1 MPEDPT
7 EITLSLPSRIE
18 LLDLVQDLAV
28 GIARLNGFGEEGQ
41 TDIGLAMREGAIN
54 AMKHGHR
61 FDPKMT
67 IEIKIKVARG
77 TLTIS
82 IRDRGPGFEAGE
94 VPDPTLPENILKPSG
109 RGLFLIRTLVDE
121 IALRRR
127 APGMELVMVKRRSP
141 AARKA
146 NQATAR

>member
-1 MPEDPT
+1 MPEDPI
-7 EITLSLPSRIE
+7 EIALSLPSRIE
-18 LLDLVQDLAV
+18 FLDLVQDLAV

-61 FDPKMT
+61 FDPRLT
-67 IEIKIKVARG
+67 IEIRIKVARG
-77 TLTIS
+77 AMTIS
-82 IRDRGPGFEAGE
+82 IRDRGPGFEVDD

-121 IALRRR
+121 LAIRRL
-127 APGMELVMVKRRSP
+127 ATGMELVMVKRRP
-141 AARKA
+141 AVAREA
-146 NQATAR
+146 NEATA

>member
-1 MPEDPT
+1 VPTKPT
-7 EITLSLPSRIE
+7 EVTLTLPSRIE

-28 GIARLNGFGEEGQ
+28 GIARLHGFGEEGQ

-61 FDPKMT
+61 FDPRLMV
-67 IEIKIKVARG
+67 EIRIRVTPASV
-77 TLTIS
+77 TIS
-82 IRDRGPGFEAGE
+82 VRDRGPGFEVEE

-121 IALRRR
+121 VALRRL
-127 APGMELVMVKRRSP
+127 APGMELVMVKRRPPGPIEASE
-141 AARKA
+141 
-146 NQATAR
+146 ATA